1 MGGARCQGGG
11 NGAGGMAAGWDILTG
26 AVLPLT
32 GGMKVSRSCQGEGPD
47 DREGRRG
54 RRVESCRVA
63 DMSAAGGQGEL
74 GLRDDWAAS
83 CRVGGAA
90 QVSSR
95 WPRQILVC
103 RRSSAGAKLRRRVPM
118 CHTCGHACGCFQ
130 TLKGATRSA
139 LHETCVQFAS
149 TWPLLQSKFWKEKE
163 IGDDI
168 FRG

>member
-11 NGAGGMAAGWDILTG
+11 DGAGGMAAGWDILTG

-54 RRVESCRVA
+54 RRVESCRVVSLTCRPPVDKVSWA
-63 DMSAAGGQGEL
+63 CEMIGPLVAGSAEQHRCRAGG
-74 GLRDDWAAS
+74 RA
-83 CRVGGAA
+83 
-90 QVSSR
+90 
-95 WPRQILVC
+95 
-103 RRSSAGAKLRRRVPM
+103 RSSAGAKLRRRVPM

-130 TLKGATRSA
+130 ALKGATRSA

-163 IGDDI
+163 IGDGI

>member
-1 MGGARCQGGG
+1 MGPDARERGE
-11 NGAGGMAAGWDILTG
+11 AGWWL
-26 AVLPLT
+26 
-32 GGMKVSRSCQGEGPD
+32 GGWVGDSDQSRSGADRWGEGLAVHWSVELD
-47 DREGRRG
+47 GED
-54 RRVESCRVA
+54 ESCRVA
-63 DMSAAGGQGEL
+63 DMPAAGGQHEL
-74 GLRDDWAAS
+74 GLRYDWAAN

-90 QVSSR
+90 QVSSK
-95 WPRQILVC
+95 WPRQILVR

-130 TLKGATRSA
+130 ALKGATRSA